1 MFQDTSGLPLSG
13 TALVA
18 CVTYALFAGLVTGP
32 LIGERTAIK
41 AGWYSQCARHIGAE
55 IKATAPTTMPLP
67 KLDCEALF
75 GFFGEEGAAYCRR
88 YGDVFDDNILTQT
101 LDRAQSAS
109 RAARENRIANAAANA
124 SSRCEC
130 ALTTT
135 LERRR
140 TSFAIY
146 TGSLRL
152 IAPPAVKAL
161 QSELVSSLNSPDCAF
176 GGGAS

>member
-1 MFQDTSGLPLSG
+1 MFQDAGNLPIAG
-13 TALVA
+13 GALVA
-18 CVTYALFAGLVTGP
+18 AILYAGVSFFVTGP

-41 AGWYSQCARHIGAE
+41 AGWYGQCASRISAE
-55 IKATAPTTMPLP
+55 ISSANPDSLPLP
-67 KLDCEALF
+67 KLGCEALF

-109 RAARENRIANAAANA
+109 RAARENRIENAAANA

-130 ALTTT
+130 ALTTM

-140 TSFAIY
+140 TSFALY
-146 TGSLRL
+146 AGSLRL
-152 IAPPAVKAL
+152 VTPPAVKAL
-161 QSELVSSLNSPDCAF
+161 QSELVSSLNSPACAF

>member
-1 MFQDTSGLPLSG
+1 MFQDASGLPLSG

-18 CVTYALFAGLVTGP
+18 CVTYALFAGFVTGP

-41 AGWYSQCARHIGAE
+41 AGWYSQCASHISAE
-55 IKATAPTTMPLP
+55 ISAAHPDSLPLP
-67 KLDCEALF
+67 KFGCEALF

-88 YGDVFDDNILTQT
+88 HGNVFDNNILTQT

-135 LERRR
+135 LESRR
-140 TSFAIY
+140 TSFALY
-146 TGSLRL
+146 AGSLRL
-152 IAPPAVKAL
+152 IEPPAVKAL
-161 QSELVSSLNSPDCAF
+161 QSELVSSLNSPACAF
-176 GGGAS
+176 GGGSS